1 MRKWFGRQSLRGKVQ
16 IVILATATMV
26 LLILF
31 VVQAVLQYVDLR
43 SAAEA
48 EIQHLA
54 AGICEKAS
62 ASLAGDDPAAAE
74 MALAGLKVNAK
85 INCGL
90 IYDRHGERFAVF
102 GEDSTPGCREYF
114 KAEQTSRNHLHF
126 FLDRVYLHRP
136 IMHKGEQLGSLFLQ
150 ASLVN
155 LQSSTLRFISTLGL
169 TFMAAWLVSFLLSRK
184 FRDVISDPIEKLAG
198 AMKAVSEK
206 KTYSLRIDNPG
217 LDELGQLA
225 DGFNQM
231 LEQIEL
237 RDSELMLN
245 RDRLDHMAH
254 HDSLTGLPNRLL
266 FNDRLKQAVQR
277 AERAKRPLAL
287 IFIDLDRFKNI
298 NDTLGHDIGDL
309 VLVETASRLE
319 QALRRSDTIARLG
332 GDEFV
337 VILEEF
343 ESQQSVSQIAR
354 KIIHEL
360 STECQI
366 LEHRL
371 YVTASLGIS
380 FYPDNGTDLT
390 TLKRCAD
397 IAMFRAK
404 EFGRN
409 NYQFY
414 MPGMGDRAKKMLALE
429 GDLRAALDKG
439 QLRLFFQPQVSMK
452 NGQVSGAEAL
462 LRWEHPRLG
471 LVLPGE
477 FIPLAEETG
486 LIVEMGAWVIGETC
500 RVARAWLDKGLGQI
514 SFAVNV
520 SPRQFRQDNMV
531 DVVSTALEESGL
543 PPHLLELEVTE
554 TLLMTDIED
563 AIEKMT
569 KLKDLG
575 VQLAIDDFG
584 SGYSSLSYLKHFPIS
599 KLKIDRNFVKDLN
612 TDRNDLAIA
621 ASVASLAKIM
631 GLEALAEGV
640 ENKEQESALLGLG
653 MEWAQG
659 FLYERPL
666 AADQF
671 EAFLH
676 RAEIYISPAPGEFL
690 SFETPPGLEKI
701 PDQPCGA
708 APLVMA
714 VDPDGMFLAQL
725 TVVLNRLGYDVLP
738 VSDFDEALEQ
748 AKIKHPR
755 GVFLTENS
763 QGLVLFRTLRNDP
776 ELANLPVIL
785 ASRDNCQACRDI
797 CDELGAAACLSLPIQ
812 GEALCE
818 ILTQSNVAPGPSRQN
833 LRTFCEEQATLY
845 HADSSCTVRVLN
857 LSEGGAYVAGAV
869 TLAEGDVVQILLALK
884 EDSEKQLFNGNVLY
898 VKTEGGKFPL
908 GAAIRFFDVPPQQA
922 GLLKRKVEDLL
933 IGDLLREQEERFF
946 TYAP

>member
-1 MRKWFGRQSLRGKVQ
+1 M
-16 IVILATATMV
+16 ATASMV

-31 VVQAVLQYVDLR
+31 AVQAVLQYFDLR
-43 SAAEA
+43 QSVEA
-48 EIQHLA
+48 EIQRLA
-54 AGICEKAS
+54 AGVSIEAS
-62 ASLAGDDPAAAE
+62 ASLAGNDPAAAE
-74 MALAGLKVNAK
+74 TALAGLKANPK
-85 INCGL
+85 ISCG
-90 IYDRHGERFAVF
+90 IVYDRHGERFAVF
-102 GEDSTPGCREYF
+102 GDRANPDYLEYIRD
-114 KAEQTSRNHLHF
+114 EQVAGHHLHF
-126 FLDRVYLHRP
+126 SLDKIYLHRP
-136 IMHKGEQLGSLFLQ
+136 IIRNGEQLGSLFLQ
-150 ASLVN
+150 ARLVN
-155 LQSSTLRFISTLGL
+155 LKSSVLRFTSIWGL
-169 TFMAAWLVSFLLSRK
+169 SILVAWLVSLLLSRK
-184 FRDVISDPIEKLAG
+184 FRDVVSEPIEKLAEG
-198 AMKAVSEK
+198 MKAVSEK
-206 KTYSLRIDNPG
+206 RTYSLRIDDAG
-217 LDELGQLA
+217 ADELGKLA
-225 DGFNQM
+225 DSFNQM

-277 AERAKRPLAL
+277 AERSKRPLAL

-309 VLVETASRLE
+309 VLVETAHRLE
-319 QALRRSDTIARLG
+319 QVLRRSDTIARLG

-360 STECQI
+360 SNECQI

-414 MPGMGDRAKKMLALE
+414 MPGMGDRVKKMLAME
-429 GDLRAALDKG
+429 NDLRAALDRRE
-439 QLRLFFQPQVSMK
+439 LRLFFQPQVSMK
-452 NGQVSGAEAL
+452 NGSVSGAEAL
-462 LRWEHPRLG
+462 LRWQHPQLG
-471 LVLPGE
+471 LILPGE
-477 FIPLAEETG
+477 FIPLAEETD

-500 RVARAWLDKGLGQI
+500 RVARIWIDQGLGPL

-531 DVVSTALEESGL
+531 DVVRKALEESAL

-569 KLKDLG
+569 KLKELG
-575 VQLAIDDFG
+575 VKLVIDDFG

-599 KLKIDRNFVKDLN
+599 KLKIDRNFVKDLAN
-612 TDRNDLAIA
+612 DRNDLAIA
-621 ASVASLAKIM
+621 ASVASLARIM
-631 GLEALAEGV
+631 GLQSLAEGV
-640 ENKEQESALLGLG
+640 ENKEQERALLGLG

-671 EAFLH
+671 EVFLH
-676 RAEIYISPAPGEFL
+676 QAEIYISPAPGEFL
-690 SFETPPGLEKI
+690 SFETPPGLEK
-701 PDQPCGA
+701 PQLPLGGES
-708 APLVMA
+708 PLVMA
-714 VDPDGMFLAQL
+714 VDPDGTFLAQL
-725 TVVLNRLGYDVLP
+725 TIVLNRLGYDVLP

-748 AKIKHPR
+748 ARIKQPR
-755 GVFLTENS
+755 GVFLPDS
-763 QGLVLFRTLRNDP
+763 PQGLALFTALRDDP
-776 ELANLPVIL
+776 ALSELPVIL
-785 ASRDNCQACRDI
+785 AARDNCEAGRDI
-797 CDELGAAACLSLPIQ
+797 CRKLGAAACLSLPIR
-812 GEALCE
+812 GESLCETLALCKV
-818 ILTQSNVAPGPSRQN
+818 SPGAARQN

-845 HADSSCTVRVLN
+845 HAGSFVTVRVLS
-857 LSEGGAYVAGAV
+857 LSEGGAYVAGDV
-869 TLAEGDVVQILLALK
+869 LLAEGDAVQI
-884 EDSEKQLFNGNVLY
+884 QLTLEEQAEQQRLNGSVLY
-898 VKTEGGKFPL
+898 VKTEGGKFPP
-908 GAAIRFFDVPPQQA
+908 GAAIRFQDVPPQQA
-922 GLLKRKVEDLL
+922 ARLRRTVEDLL

-946 TYAP
+946 SFSQ